1 MLAKILVGT
10 NNGLYQL
17 SDERSLRLA
26 GHDLTWIGKDASGLW
41 AIVDGSEVWHSTSE
55 GDWKQIAS
63 FDTLQANCLLLTLSG
78 ILVGTSEAHLF
89 ALRDG
94 VLEPVHSFEQAEGRD
109 TWFTPMG
116 GPPDV
121 RSMSADPNGTLY
133 VNVHVGGILRSGDD
147 GKSWHATIDVQA
159 DIHQVLCDPDSG
171 LVLAAT
177 ARGLAVSADGGRT
190 WQFQTEGLHGNYLRA
205 VAVAG
210 EMVLVT
216 ASTGPFTHRAA
227 LYRRPVNG
235 GGHFERCE
243 LGLPGWFSKNI
254 DTFCLAAFGPEVV
267 VGNSEGMVFTSLDQ
281 GRSWTAA
288 AEERPA
294 VRCVALA

>member
-10 NNGLYQL
+10 NDGLY
-17 SDERSLRLA
+17 ELRDSMRVQLA
-26 GHDLTWIGKDASGLW
+26 GHELTWIGKDASGLW
-41 AIVDGSEVWHSTSE
+41 AIVDGSAVWHSASE
-55 GDWKQIAS
+55 DDWKQNAS
-63 FDTLQANCLLLTLSG
+63 LDTLQAKCLLLTLSG

-109 TWFTPMG
+109 TWFTPWG

-133 VNVHVGGILRSGDD
+133 VNVHVGGILRSEDG
-147 GKSWHATIDVQA
+147 GKSWHPTIDVQA
-159 DIHQVLCDPDSG
+159 DVHQVLCDPDSG

-205 VAVAG
+205 VAVVG
-210 EMVLVT
+210 ETVLDT
-216 ASTGPFTHRAA
+216 ASTGPSTHRAA
-227 LYRRPVNG
+227 LYRRPVTSG
-235 GGHFERCE
+235 GLLERCE
-243 LGLPGWFSKNI
+243 VGLPGWFSKNI

-267 VGNSEGMVFTSLDQ
+267 VGNSEGMVFASLDQ
-281 GRSWTAA
+281 GRSWTV
-288 AEERPA
+288 EGERLSA